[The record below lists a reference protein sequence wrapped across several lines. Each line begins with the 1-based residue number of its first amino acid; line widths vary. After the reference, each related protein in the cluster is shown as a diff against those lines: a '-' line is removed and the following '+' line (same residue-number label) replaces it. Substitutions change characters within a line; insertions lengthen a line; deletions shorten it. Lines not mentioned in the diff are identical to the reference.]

1 MIRICDLHFG
11 YTDQPVLCG
20 INLEIR
26 QGEILGVLGPNGCG
40 KSTLLRLL
48 RGVLTPERG
57 QVLWNDRDVA
67 RFARKEMARQAAVVP
82 QSLALPFPYP
92 VAEMVMMGRF
102 AHQAGLAGPTTA
114 DRHAVEQ
121 ALAVTDTLHLRER
134 SVIDLSGGELQRV
147 LLARALAQQTPVLL
161 LDEATSH
168 LDLDHR
174 LEIADLL
181 VRLNRDSE
189 QTVVQV
195 SHDLDLAA
203 ETSDRV
209 LLLSADGRV
218 AACGPPAEVLTATS
232 LKEVFRV
239 DVKVE
244 ANPYTGAPRIF
255 PLKPIHHWQG
265 AAPRVHLICG
275 GGSGGELLRRLQTAG
290 CTVTAGPLN
299 QGDSDQILAA
309 ALSLETVQEKP
320 FSAISP
326 AALTAA
332 RQLCSDADLLI
343 VAPTCWGAGN
353 LEILDLVSEQL
364 QARPVLLVAP
374 AEKQDFADGRAWQQL
389 EALRQAG
396 ATVLPDTADVLR
408 FLTETSL
415 DEFE

>member
-11 YTDQPVLCG
+11 YTGQPVLRG

-26 QGEILGVLGPNGCG
+26 QGEILGILGPNGCG

-48 RGVLTPERG
+48 RGVLNPAEG
-57 QVLWNDRDVA
+57 QILWNGREA
-67 RFARKEMARQAAVVP
+67 TYFTRKEMARQAAVVP

-92 VAEMVMMGRF
+92 VGEMVMMGRF
-102 AHQAGLAGPTTA
+102 AHQAGFAGPTA
-114 DRHAVEQ
+114 EDRRAVEQ
-121 ALAVTDTLHLRER
+121 ALAVTDTLHLRKR

-181 VRLNRDSE
+181 VRLNRDTG

-218 AACGPPAEVLTATS
+218 AACGPPAEVLTAAN

-255 PLKPIHHWQG
+255 PLKPVHHWQG
-265 AAPRVHLICG
+265 AAPKIHLVCG

-299 QGDSDQILAA
+299 QGDSDQILATV
-309 ALSLETVQEKP
+309 LGLETVQEQP
-320 FSAISP
+320 FSAMSP
-326 AALTAA
+326 ATLTAT
-332 RQLCSDADLLI
+332 RQLCNNADLLI
-343 VAPTCWGAGN
+343 VAPTCWGTGN
-353 LEILDLVSEQL
+353 LAILDLVCEQL
-364 QARPVLLVAP
+364 QKRPVILVAP
-374 AEKQDFADGRAWQQL
+374 AEEQDFADGKAWQQL
-389 EALRQAG
+389 EALRRAG
-396 ATVLPDTADVLR
+396 ATVLSDTADVLH
-408 FLTETSL
+408 FLTETFA
-415 DEFE
+415 E

>member
-1 MIRICDLHFG
+1 MIRINDLHFDYAG
-11 YTDQPVLCG
+11 QPVLHG

-26 QGEILGVLGPNGCG
+26 QGEILGIVGPNGCG

-48 RGVLTPERG
+48 RGVLTPAQG
-57 QVLWNDRDVA
+57 KVLWNA
-67 RFARKEMARQAAVVP
+67 RETSCFSRKEMARQAAVVP

-92 VAEMVMMGRF
+92 VGEMVMMGRF
-102 AHQAGLAGPTTA
+102 AHQTGLAGPSA
-114 DRHAVEQ
+114 KDRRAVEQ

-181 VRLNRDSE
+181 VRLNRDTG

-203 ETSDRV
+203 ETSNRV
-209 LLLSADGRV
+209 LLLSADGKV
-218 AACGPPAEVLTATS
+218 AACGPPEQVLTAEN
-232 LKEVFRV
+232 LKTVFRV

-255 PLKPIHHWQG
+255 PLKSVHHWQG
-265 AAPRVHLICG
+265 AAPRVHLVCG

-299 QGDSDQILAA
+299 RGDSDQILAT
-309 ALSLETVQEKP
+309 ALGLETVQEQP
-320 FSAISP
+320 FSPMSP

-332 RQLCSDADLLI
+332 RQLCNDADLLI
-343 VAPTCWGAGN
+343 VAPTCWGVGN
-353 LEILDLVSEQL
+353 LAILDLVSEQL
-364 QARPVLLVAP
+364 KERPVLLVAP
-374 AEKQDFADGRAWQQL
+374 TKKQDFADGRAWQQL
-389 EALRQAG
+389 EALRRTG
-396 ATVLPDTADVLR
+396 ATVLSDTADVLR
-408 FLTETSL
+408 FLTETTL
-415 DEFE
+415 EECE